1 MSQLTR
7 DNNRQLFQI
16 LIAIAWIDGEVQS
29 QEKKYL
35 HEIAREQGLGT
46 EAEIQELLSN
56 TQPTSNTECYRLLE
70 QYLGANPSL
79 EDYHNLLSAIST
91 LVYSDGDIATEEAEL
106 LTQIQELEPNNSS
119 NNSIFEQ
126 LLSKIQKLYKSSLR
140 AI

>member
-1 MSQLTR
+1 MSQLTK

-29 QEKKYL
+29 EEKKYL
-35 HEIAREQGLGT
+35 HEIATEQGLGT

-56 TQPTSNTECYRLLE
+56 TKSTSNTECYRLLE
-70 QYLGANPSL
+70 QYLGANPTK
-79 EDYHNLLSAIST
+79 EDYHNLLSAISA

-106 LTQIQELEPNNSS
+106 LTQIQELEPDNSS

-126 LLSKIQKLYKSSLR
+126 LLSKIQKLYQSSLR